1 MMDVLVYLYE
11 NFGHA
16 EVCLPSEQLSRKLD
30 SVGFPQEEVALAL
43 DWLGGLRLAIQDT
56 QRPPDRPSDPSLPRA
71 STPADSMRIYTPL
84 EQTQLGP
91 DCIGFIRFL
100 EQAAGLGTY
109 LREILIDRAMAA
121 TDSPVALHDFKIMA
135 LMVYWG
141 AGEEPETL
149 VLDELCDD
157 GVGRVA
163 H

>member
-1 MMDVLVYLYE
+1 MMEVLVYLYE
-11 NFGHA
+11 NYGHGA
-16 EVCLPSEQLSRKLD
+16 ACPRSEQLSRKLD
-30 SVGFPQEEVALAL
+30 SVGFPQAEIALAL
-43 DWLGGLRLAIQDT
+43 DWLNGLRLAIQDT
-56 QRPPDRPSDPSLPRA
+56 KRPPERPLHHAPA
-71 STPADSMRIYTPL
+71 QADSMRIYTPM
-84 EQTQLGP
+84 EQAQLGP

-100 EQAAGLGTY
+100 EQAAGLGTH

-121 TDSPVALHDFKIMA
+121 TDKPVALHDFKTMA